1 MTGPIAILLRHGEYH
16 QRQGAPSAHQPFGL
30 TKEGAK
36 QAEAAGPA
44 VVKMAKENG
53 WRLHPVI
60 HCSNLLRGWQTA
72 EIIRRTT
79 PEFNG
84 TEGYDALAE
93 RGLGSAANL
102 TVAEIEAVLANDP
115 RYDPPPSDWKSKSH
129 YRLPLQGAESLMDA
143 GERVARH
150 LDESLA
156 GFEEPGTAML
166 FVGHGAAFRHAAHH
180 LGVLAFDD
188 IAKLSMHHAT
198 PVALEAKHNGPW
210 RHVAGEWKVRQSG
223 EEARD

>member
-1 MTGPIAILLRHGEYH
+1 MTGRIAILLRHGDYH
-16 QRQGAPSAHQPFGL
+16 QRPGAPSAHQPFGL
-30 TKEGAK
+30 TDEGGK

-44 VVKMAKENG
+44 VVKMAEENG

-79 PEFNG
+79 PEFSG

-102 TVAEIEAVLANDP
+102 TVAEIEAALAADP
-115 RYDPPPSDWKSKSH
+115 RYDAPPPDWKSNSH

-156 GFEEPGTAML
+156 SLEEPGTAIV

-198 PVALEAKHNGPW
+198 PVALETVGNGPW
-210 RHVAGEWKVRQSG
+210 RQAAGEWKVRQVG